1 MSDNPVIW
9 PPAPADD
16 QSRVWTIALTNAMR
30 VHLLAWRRATVLRP
44 GDAALVAAS
53 GLYRTLSGLLPAGVR
68 AVASPV
74 LDALDERAER
84 TSVTLATPLDPVVVL
99 SPAAIADPITEACT
113 LAHEWC
119 HVRQVADGRIASIV
133 DYTSGELRARAEAD
147 ATACALWLRY
157 VLTGVL
163 PGVLPDEAPTLGDL
177 YHLDAGDHELARG
190 VMRSHL
196 ATIRAGLVPPL
207 DVCVRLARWLRAT
220 PYEMPA
226 EIRGRV
232 PHALPE
238 ST

>member
-1 MSDNPVIW
+1 MSD
-9 PPAPADD
+9 
-16 QSRVWTIALTNAMR
+16 QKTTWTLALTNALR
-30 VHLLAWRRATVLRP
+30 AHLIAWRRATVFRP
-44 GDAALVAAS
+44 GDAALVVMS
-53 GLYRTLSGLLPAGVR
+53 DGYRALSGLLPASVR
-68 AVASPV
+68 AVAAPV

-99 SPAAIADPITEACT
+99 SPAAVADPITEACT

-119 HVRQVADGRIASIV
+119 HVRQIADGRVASIV
-133 DYTSGELRARAEAD
+133 DYTEGELRARAEAD

-157 VLTGVL
+157 VLTGA
-163 PGVLPDEAPTLGDL
+163 LPDEAPTLGDL

-226 EIRGRV
+226 EIRGRI

>member
-1 MSDNPVIW
+1 VSDQ
-9 PPAPADD
+9 ATT
-16 QSRVWTIALTNAMR
+16 WTPALTNALR
-30 VHLLAWRRATVLRP
+30 VHLLSWRRATVLRP
-44 GDAALVAAS
+44 GDPALAAVA
-53 GLYRTLSGLLPAGVR
+53 GLYRALTGLLPAAAR
-68 AVASPV
+68 AVAAPV

-84 TSVTLATPLDPVVVL
+84 TSVTLATPIDPVVIL
-99 SPAAIADPITEACT
+99 SPAAVADPITEACT

-157 VLTGVL
+157 VLTGT
-163 PGVLPDEAPTLGDL
+163 LPDEAPTLGDL
-177 YHLDAGDHELARG
+177 YHLDQHDHELARG

-207 DVCVRLARWLRAT
+207 DVCVRLARWLRVT

-226 EIRGRV
+226 AIRGRI
-232 PHALPE
+232 PHTLSETP
-238 ST
+238 

>member
-1 MSDNPVIW
+1 MSD
-9 PPAPADD
+9 
-16 QSRVWTIALTNAMR
+16 QKTTWTLALTNALR
-30 VHLLAWRRATVLRP
+30 VHLIAWRRATVFRP
-44 GDAALVAAS
+44 GDAALVVMS
-53 GLYRTLSGLLPAGVR
+53 GGYRALAGLLPAAVR
-68 AVASPV
+68 AVAAPV

-84 TSVTLATPLDPVVVL
+84 TSVTLATPFDPVVVL
-99 SPAAIADPITEACT
+99 SPAAVADPITEACT

-119 HVRQVADGRIASIV
+119 HVRQIADGRIASVV

-157 VLTGVL
+157 VLTGEL
-163 PGVLPDEAPTLGDL
+163 PVEAPTLGDL

-207 DVCVRLARWLRAT
+207 DVCVRLARWLSGT

-226 EIRGRV
+226 EIRGRI
-232 PHALPE
+232 PHTLPE

>member
-1 MSDNPVIW
+1 VS
-9 PPAPADD
+9 D
-16 QSRVWTIALTNAMR
+16 QSTTWTLALTNALR

-44 GDAALVAAS
+44 GDPALVAVS
-53 GLYRTLSGLLPAGVR
+53 GFYRALTGLLPAGVR
-68 AVASPV
+68 AVAAPV

-84 TSVTLATPLDPVVVL
+84 TSVTLATPLDPVIVL
-99 SPAAIADPITEACT
+99 SPAAVADPITEACT

-119 HVRQVADGRIASIV
+119 HVRQIADGRVASIV
-133 DYTSGELRARAEAD
+133 DYTEGELRARAEAD

-157 VLTGVL
+157 VLTGT
-163 PGVLPDEAPTLGDL
+163 LPDAAPTLGDL
-177 YHLDAGDHELARG
+177 YHLDAGDHDLARG

-226 EIRGRV
+226 AIRGRI
-232 PHALPE
+232 PHTLPE

>member
-1 MSDNPVIW
+1 MSDQ
-9 PPAPADD
+9 ATT
-16 QSRVWTIALTNAMR
+16 WTPALTNALR
-30 VHLLAWRRATVLRP
+30 VHLLSWRRATVLRP
-44 GDAALVAAS
+44 GDPALAAVA
-53 GLYRTLSGLLPAGVR
+53 GLYRALTGLLPAAAR
-68 AVASPV
+68 AVAAPV

-99 SPAAIADPITEACT
+99 SPAAVADPITEACT

-119 HVRQVADGRIASIV
+119 HVRQVADGRVASVV
-133 DYTSGELRARAEAD
+133 DYTAGELRARVEAD

-157 VLTGVL
+157 VLTGT
-163 PGVLPDEAPTLGDL
+163 LPDAAPTLGDL

-226 EIRGRV
+226 AIRGRI
-232 PHALPE
+232 PHTLPE

>member
-1 MSDNPVIW
+1 MSD
-9 PPAPADD
+9 
-16 QSRVWTIALTNAMR
+16 QSHTWTLALTNALR

-44 GDAALVAAS
+44 GDPALSAVS
-53 GLYRTLSGLLPAGVR
+53 GLYRSLAGLLPAGVR

-84 TSVTLATPLDPVVVL
+84 TSVTIATPLDPVVVL
-99 SPAAIADPITEACT
+99 SPAAVADPITEACT

-119 HVRQVADGRIASIV
+119 HVRQIADGRIASVV

-163 PGVLPDEAPTLGDL
+163 PAEAPTLGDL
-177 YHLDAGDHELARG
+177 YRLDAGDHELARG
-190 VMRSHL
+190 VLRSHL

-207 DVCVRLARWLRAT
+207 DVCVRIARWLRAT

-226 EIRGRV
+226 DVRARV
-232 PHALPE
+232 LLTLPE
-238 ST
+238 TT

>member
-1 MSDNPVIW
+1 MSDQ
-9 PPAPADD
+9 ATT
-16 QSRVWTIALTNAMR
+16 WTPALTNALR
-30 VHLLAWRRATVLRP
+30 VHLLSWRRATVLRP
-44 GDAALVAAS
+44 GDPALAAVA
-53 GLYRTLSGLLPAGVR
+53 GLYRALTGLLPAAAR
-68 AVASPV
+68 AVAAPV

-84 TSVTLATPLDPVVVL
+84 TSVTLATPIDPVVIL
-99 SPAAIADPITEACT
+99 SPAAVADPITEACT

-119 HVRQVADGRIASIV
+119 HVRQVADGRVASIV

-147 ATACALWLRY
+147 ATACALWLRF
-157 VLTGVL
+157 VLTGEL
-163 PGVLPDEAPTLGDL
+163 PVEAPTLGDL

-226 EIRGRV
+226 SVRARI
-232 PHALPE
+232 PHTLPE

>member
-1 MSDNPVIW
+1 MSD
-9 PPAPADD
+9 
-16 QSRVWTIALTNAMR
+16 QKTTWTLALTNALR

-44 GDAALVAAS
+44 GDPALAAAS
-53 GLYRTLSGLLPAGVR
+53 GLYRALTGLLPASVR

-74 LDALDERAER
+74 LDALDKRAER
-84 TSVTLATPLDPVVVL
+84 TSVTIATPLDPVIVL
-99 SPAAIADPITEACT
+99 SPAAVADPITEACT

-119 HVRQVADGRIASIV
+119 HVRQIADGRVASIV
-133 DYTSGELRARAEAD
+133 DYAEGELRARAEAD

-157 VLTGVL
+157 VLTGA
-163 PGVLPDEAPTLGDL
+163 LPDEAPTLGDL

-226 EIRGRV
+226 DVRARV
-232 PHALPE
+232 PHILPVT
-238 ST
+238 S

>member
-1 MSDNPVIW
+1 MSDQT
-9 PPAPADD
+9 AT
-16 QSRVWTIALTNAMR
+16 WTIALTNALR
-30 VHLLAWRRATVLRP
+30 VHLIAWRRATVFRP
-44 GDAALVAAS
+44 GDAALVVMS
-53 GLYRTLSGLLPAGVR
+53 GGYRALSGLLPAGVR

-99 SPAAIADPITEACT
+99 SPAAVADPITEACT

-119 HVRQVADGRIASIV
+119 HVRQIADGRVASIV
-133 DYTSGELRARAEAD
+133 DYTEGELRARAEAD

-157 VLTGVL
+157 VLTGA
-163 PGVLPDEAPTLGDL
+163 LPDEAPTLGDL

-220 PYEMPA
+220 PYEMPDDVRA
-226 EIRGRV
+226 RV
-232 PHALPE
+232 PHTLPE

>member
-1 MSDNPVIW
+1 VSDNPVIW
-9 PPAPADD
+9 PPAPAED

-163 PGVLPDEAPTLGDL
+163 PDEAPTLGDL
-177 YHLDAGDHELARG
+177 YHLDEPDHELARG

-226 EIRGRV
+226 DVRARV
-232 PHALPE
+232 PLTLPE

>member
-1 MSDNPVIW
+1 MSDQT
-9 PPAPADD
+9 AT
-16 QSRVWTIALTNAMR
+16 WTIALTNALR
-30 VHLLAWRRATVLRP
+30 VHLIAWRRATVFRP
-44 GDAALVAAS
+44 GDAALVVMS
-53 GLYRTLSGLLPAGVR
+53 DGYRALSGLLPASVR
-68 AVASPV
+68 AVAAPV

-99 SPAAIADPITEACT
+99 SPAAVADPITEACT

-119 HVRQVADGRIASIV
+119 HVRQIADGRVASIV
-133 DYTSGELRARAEAD
+133 DYTEGELRARAEAD

-157 VLTGVL
+157 VLA
-163 PGVLPDEAPTLGDL
+163 GVLPDEAPTLGDL
-177 YHLDAGDHELARG
+177 YHLDAGDHELVRG

-226 EIRGRV
+226 EIRGRI